1 MAEVIKKTEDM
12 KARAGILKARGRSV
26 GFVPTMGTLHE
37 GHLSLIRRAGAEN
50 DAVVLSIFVNPIQFD
65 QRSDFQSY
73 PRQFESDMEMASGE
87 GVDVVFAPDEIEM
100 YPEGFIASIVEVNGS
115 LTRGLCGAMR
125 PGHFRGVTTVVSR
138 LFDIVRPDRAYFG
151 QKDLQQAAVIK
162 KMVEDLG
169 MDIDIVTLPT
179 VRDADGLAVSSR
191 NRHLTGEE
199 RRMAASI
206 HRALERAAGLFAS
219 GERDVKVFV
228 REMRD
233 IMNSAGISRID
244 YISIV
249 DPETL
254 EEVAETRAGVVAAVA
269 AWVGGTRLIDNMT
282 LGAGAGQESVLHKA
296 QTV

>member
-12 KARAGILKARGRSV
+12 KARAGILKARGRSI
-26 GFVPTMGTLHE
+26 GFVPTMGALHE

-73 PRQFESDMEMASGE
+73 PRQFESDMKMASGE
-87 GVDVVFAPDEIEM
+87 GVDVIFAPDEIEM
-100 YPEGFIASIVEVNGS
+100 YPEGFMASIVEVSGS
-115 LTRGLCGAMR
+115 LTRGLCGDVR

-138 LFDIVRPDRAYFG
+138 LFDIVSPDRAYFG

-162 KMVEDLG
+162 KMVKDLG

-206 HRALERAAGLFAS
+206 HRALERAAGLFVS

-254 EEVAETRAGVVAAVA
+254 EEVAGTRAGVVAAVA

-296 QTV
+296 QTI